1 MVCSRHHKSR
11 PADLPRADLWAG
23 GFPCQD
29 ISVAGRQRGLDGAR
43 SGLFFTLAQLV
54 KGQSPEN
61 RPTWIV
67 LENVK
72 NLLSIQWRMGLCDR
86 SRYAGLTRLPYRIR
100 TAQYKVFRPP
110 SKSRA
115 SVHCRLPTSWSRT
128 RTQNISCP
136 RRQWQSSYPTHRWY
150 AGAARL

>member
-1 MVCSRHHKSR
+1 MIRICSIKR
-11 PADLPRADLWAG
+11 PERAPASPALAPATERSWLFRIRDN
-23 GFPCQD
+23 QD

-61 RPTWIV
+61 LPTWIV

-72 NLLSIQWRMGLCDR
+72 NLLSIHGGWDFATVLDTLASLGYHVEYGL
-86 SRYAGLTRLPYRIR
+86 
-100 TAQYKVFRPP
+100 
-110 SKSRA
+110 
-115 SVHCRLPTSWSRT
+115 HCRLPTSWSRT

>member
-1 MVCSRHHKSR
+1 MQPTSQKSPPQISPEQTCGQEDSRVRIFRSL
-11 PADLPRADLWAG
+11 AA
-23 GFPCQD
+23 
-29 ISVAGRQRGLDGAR
+29 SEGLTEQEVD
-43 SGLFFTLAQLV
+43 SFTLAQLV

-72 NLLSIQWRMGLCDR
+72 NLLSIHGGWDFATVLDTLVSLGYHIEYGLLNTKYFGPLKIESECSLSLADI
-86 SRYAGLTRLPYRIR
+86 L
-100 TAQYKVFRPP
+100 
-110 SKSRA
+110 
-115 SVHCRLPTSWSRT
+115 SRT